1 MQSSMGQKSLI
12 RSEHDKDKL
21 CTLLVT
27 GENPFL
33 LQLPETPTF
42 LHIFLRSVSH
52 ISPLQTSCCLLS
64 FASPFQLQVLLMIL
78 GSPKL
83 WGFSFYVDLPGFLTS
98 IPPSGLI
105 SLWNM
110 ICLYPDITGFGMW
123 ALRRKDHSS
132 EHTALCGAQGRLHLP
147 TILRVITQLMIRLTL
162 AFMYLSGKQD
172 QPQLGNMLLS
182 RNSHN

>member
-1 MQSSMGQKSLI
+1 MQSSVGQKSVI
-12 RSEHDKDKL
+12 RSEHDKYKL
-21 CTLLVT
+21 CTLLVI

-52 ISPLQTSCCLLS
+52 ISPLQTSCCLLF
-64 FASPFQLQVLLMIL
+64 FASPFQLQVFLMIL
-78 GSPKL
+78 GLPKL
-83 WGFSFYVDLPGFLTS
+83 WGFSFYADLTGFLTS
-98 IPPSGLI
+98 IPPSGLM

-110 ICLYPDITGFGMW
+110 ISLYPDITGFGMW

-147 TILRVITQLMIRLTL
+147 TILHVITQLMIRLTL
-162 AFMYLSGKQD
+162 AFMYMSGKQD